1 MGKDEDKEEAKPE
14 HQDAEET
21 VRLSLRISI
30 WRMMR
35 KTIHEDDIW
44 VRMRIRTRL
53 NQRISMW
60 RMMRKMMRM
69 IHG

>member
-35 KTIHEDDIW
+35 KT
-44 VRMRIRTRL
+44 
-53 NQRISMW
+53 
-60 RMMRKMMRM
+60 MRM
-69 IHG
+69 IYG

>member
-1 MGKDEDKEEAKPE
+1 MDEDKEEPKPE

-35 KTIHEDDIW
+35 KT
-44 VRMRIRTRL
+44 
-53 NQRISMW
+53 
-60 RMMRKMMRM
+60 MRM
-69 IHG
+69 IYG